1 MKYIP
6 TRNEKLMHFDT
17 NSEPPTLL
25 SITSPTF
32 NDLSSSPLTP
42 HKDEEQVGS
51 VTHVPEHAE
60 RNDKSNCEC
69 LGIKLVIDN
78 VNKNV
83 VPRNMT
89 SEQQTKSLH
98 YVHMYRVEDRI
109 SIGHLSHDPPER
121 STSVFSAEVFKSVL
135 LSPNDN
141 ETMANYFSLLVPR
154 VLVTPWA
161 DLGGGGGGGVTGVA
175 TPQTISNATTNRLP
189 HTLAL

>member
-1 MKYIP
+1 MD
-6 TRNEKLMHFDT
+6 FDT
-17 NSEPPTLL
+17 NSEPPTPL

-32 NDLSSSPLTP
+32 SDLSSSPLTP

-51 VTHVPEHAE
+51 VTHIPEHAE
-60 RNDKSNCEC
+60 QNDKSNCEC

-83 VPRNMT
+83 VPRNTT

-121 STSVFSAEVFKSVL
+121 STSIFSAEVFKSVL

-141 ETMANYFSLLVPR
+141 ETMANYFSLLVSR
-154 VLVTPWA
+154 VLVTHMHFFNMTFA
-161 DLGGGGGGGVTGVA
+161 DVVDWHIPHQFSQNMAKALMVVS
-175 TPQTISNATTNRLP
+175 QTYIQAFYYN
-189 HTLAL
+189 